1 MTWREKLPELEG
13 LPLLPCGAGEKWKAP
28 IDVNTGKPLQNWQ
41 NLSFTPEQ
49 IMGMNGVVKSVGVR
63 TGPDADN
70 LLILDIDGDTA
81 WEFCQQYNCSKRPG
95 TGWRIWR
102 SNAADRFKVAF
113 QINDQELEEMLD
125 GVGKAQR
132 ERRLVLRRIRSAI
145 GFSQFSMGHRPVF
158 RISRGPRRPLL
169 KGFIPA
175 LDPLFFGLRRGQLV
189 LEV

>member
-1 MTWREKLPELEG
+1 MWCGRKVEG
-13 LPLLPCGAGEKWKAP
+13 P

-95 TGWRIWR
+95 TGWKIWR
-102 SNAADRFKVAF
+102 SNATDRFKVAF
-113 QINDQELEEMLD
+113 QHLFKTPYFEIVPKNPRDMLYR
-125 GVGKAQR
+125 VYSNHCNSVSNIANN
-132 ERRLVLRRIRSAI
+132 
-145 GFSQFSMGHRPVF
+145 
-158 RISRGPRRPLL
+158 
-169 KGFIPA
+169 
-175 LDPLFFGLRRGQLV
+175 
-189 LEV
+189 

>member
-28 IDVNTGKPLQNWQ
+28 IDVNTGKPLPNWQ

-95 TGWRIWR
+95 TGWKIRR

-125 GVGKAQR
+125 GVGKA
-132 ERRLVLRRIRSAI
+132 VITT
-145 GFSQFSMGHRPVF
+145 SQNLQGNEQIELF
-158 RISRGPRRPLL
+158 GPRASASSWA
-169 KGFIPA
+169 ITSMS
-175 LDPLFFGLRRGQLV
+175 V
-189 LEV
+189 

>member
-70 LLILDIDGDTA
+70 
-81 WEFCQQYNCSKRPG
+81 K
-95 TGWRIWR
+95 
-102 SNAADRFKVAF
+102 K
-113 QINDQELEEMLD
+113 
-125 GVGKAQR
+125 GVGPSAIPSQKNA
-132 ERRLVLRRIRSAI
+132 RRI
-145 GFSQFSMGHRPVF
+145 
-158 RISRGPRRPLL
+158 
-169 KGFIPA
+169 
-175 LDPLFFGLRRGQLV
+175 
-189 LEV
+189 

>member
-70 LLILDIDGDTA
+70 LLIVDGL
-81 WEFCQQYNCSKRPG
+81 S
-95 TGWRIWR
+95 
-102 SNAADRFKVAF
+102 
-113 QINDQELEEMLD
+113 
-125 GVGKAQR
+125 
-132 ERRLVLRRIRSAI
+132 LVL
-145 GFSQFSMGHRPVF
+145 SQ
-158 RISRGPRRPLL
+158 LL
-169 KGFIPA
+169 ELSPSLHDSSSVTDF
-175 LDPLFFGLRRGQLV
+175 
-189 LEV
+189 

>member
-28 IDVNTGKPLQNWQ
+28 IDVNTGKPLPNWQ

-95 TGWRIWR
+95 TGWKIWR
-102 SNAADRFKVAF
+102 SNAADRFKVAY

-125 GVGKAQR
+125 GVGKAVITTSQKLQGNEQIELFWAKGTR
-132 ERRLVLRRIRSAI
+132 EVMPLAKSLKPLVISL
-145 GFSQFSMGHRPVF
+145 SQVITPLVF
-158 RISRGPRRPLL
+158 
-169 KGFIPA
+169 
-175 LDPLFFGLRRGQLV
+175 LFL
-189 LEV
+189 

>member
-41 NLSFTPEQ
+41 NLSFTPVQ
-49 IMGMNGVVKSVGVR
+49 IMGMNGVEKSVGVR

-81 WEFCQQYNCSKRPG
+81 WEFCQQNNCSKRPG
-95 TGWRIWR
+95 TGWKIWR

-113 QINDQELEEMLD
+113 QINDCVSELDEKSAAHPKDIASTIGSTTE
-125 GVGKAQR
+125 VVR
-132 ERRLVLRRIRSAI
+132 EYCARMYGEGQIERLKIKGQGRPQHRYYRS
-145 GFSQFSMGHRPVF
+145 
-158 RISRGPRRPLL
+158 
-169 KGFIPA
+169 
-175 LDPLFFGLRRGQLV
+175 
-189 LEV
+189 